1 MKAILKKEF
10 AAYFHSPVGYVF
22 CAAYLL
28 FSSIYFQ
35 SIMSYGTSSYFTDI
49 YAGMRYFVLLLI
61 PILTMR
67 LFSEERKHKTD
78 QILIT
83 SPVSI
88 SSIVFGKFF
97 AAFIIYA
104 CCVLFTIIYACVMAI
119 FISPPW
125 LLIIGN
131 IIGTLFYGATFIA
144 LGMFVSSMT
153 ESQAVAAMLTFTINI
168 IFMLIDIIIPLFTNN
183 KFILSLVSW
192 ISFSERYDPFTIG
205 VLDFTSLIYF
215 ISVFALFIFL
225 TIRVIERR
233 RWS

>member
-1 MKAILKKEF
+1 MKAIVKKEF
-10 AAYFHSPVGYVF
+10 ATYFRSPIGYVF

-35 SIMSYGTSSYFTDI
+35 SIMSYGVSSYFTDI

-67 LFSEERKHKTD
+67 LFSEERRHKTD
-78 QILIT
+78 QVLIT

-104 CCVLFTIIYACVMAI
+104 GCVMITLVYACVMAI
-119 FISPPW
+119 FITPPW

-144 LGMFVSSMT
+144 LGMFISSMT

-168 IFMLIDIIIPLFTNN
+168 VLMLVDVIVPLFTKN
-183 KFILSLVSW
+183 KYIISAVSW
-192 ISFSERYDPFTIG
+192 ISFAERYNPFTIG

-215 ISVFALFIFL
+215 LSVFGLFVFL

>member
-10 AAYFHSPVGYVF
+10 ATYFRSPLGYVF

-35 SIMSYGTSSYFTDI
+35 GILTYGVSNYFTDI

-78 QILIT
+78 QVLIT

-88 SSIVFGKFF
+88 TSIVLGKFF
-97 AAFIIYA
+97 AAFTVYSV
-104 CCVLFTIIYACVMAI
+104 CVLFTLVYAVVMSL
-119 FISPPW
+119 FVSPPW
-125 LLIIGN
+125 MLILGN
-131 IIGTLFYGATFIA
+131 IVGTLFYGATFIA
-144 LGMFVSSMT
+144 LGLFISSTT
-153 ESQAVAAMLTFTINI
+153 ENQTVAAILTFTVNI
-168 IFMLIDIIIPLFTNN
+168 ILMLIDAIVPMFTNN
-183 KFILSLVSW
+183 KYIISIVSW
-192 ISFSERYDPFTIG
+192 VSFAERYDPFTIG
-205 VLDFTSLIYF
+205 VLDFSSLIYF
-215 ISVFALFIFL
+215 LSVCAIFIFF
-225 TIRVIERR
+225 TVRVIERR

>member
-1 MKAILKKEF
+1 MKAIFKKEF
-10 AAYFHSPVGYVF
+10 AAYFHSPVGFVF
-22 CAAYLL
+22 CAAYII

-35 SIMSYGTSSYFTDI
+35 SIMSYGVSSYFTDI

-67 LFSEERKHKTD
+67 LFSEERRHKTD
-78 QILIT
+78 QVLIT

-104 CCVLFTIIYACVMAI
+104 GCVMITLVYACVMAL
-119 FISPPW
+119 FITPPW

-144 LGMFVSSMT
+144 LGMFISSMT

-168 IFMLIDIIIPLFTNN
+168 LLMLVDVIVPLFTNN
-183 KFILSLVSW
+183 KYIIAAVSW
-192 ISFSERYDPFTIG
+192 ISFAERYDPFTIG

-215 ISVFALFIFL
+215 LSVFGLFIFL

>member
-1 MKAILKKEF
+1 MKSILKKEF
-10 AAYFHSPVGYVF
+10 ATYFRSPLGYVF

-35 SIMSYGTSSYFTDI
+35 GILSYGVSDYFTDI

-78 QILIT
+78 QVLIT

-88 SSIVFGKFF
+88 TSIVLGKFF
-97 AAFIIYA
+97 AAFIVYA
-104 CCVLFTIIYACVMAI
+104 GCVMFTLVFAVVMSL
-119 FISPPW
+119 FVAPPW
-125 LLIIGN
+125 MLIIGN

-144 LGMFVSSMT
+144 LGLFISSTT
-153 ESQAVAAMLTFTINI
+153 ENQTVAAILTFTVNI
-168 IFMLIDIIIPLFTNN
+168 ILMLIDSIVPMFTNN
-183 KFILSLVSW
+183 KYAIAIVSW
-192 ISFSERYDPFTIG
+192 ISFAERYDPFTIG
-205 VLDFTSLIYF
+205 VLDFSSLVYF
-215 ISVFALFIFL
+215 LSVCAVFIFL
-225 TIRVIERR
+225 TVRVIERR

>member
-1 MKAILKKEF
+1 MKAIFKKEF
-10 AAYFHSPVGYVF
+10 AAYFRSPIGYVF
-22 CAAYLL
+22 CAAYLI

-35 SIMSYGTSSYFTDI
+35 SIMSYGVSSYFTDI

-67 LFSEERKHKTD
+67 LFSEERRHKTD
-78 QILIT
+78 QVLIT

-88 SSIVFGKFF
+88 SAIVFGKFF

-104 CCVLFTIIYACVMAI
+104 GCVMITLVYACVMAI
-119 FISPPW
+119 FITPPW

-131 IIGTLFYGATFIA
+131 IIGTLFYGATFIS
-144 LGMFVSSMT
+144 LGMFISSMT

-168 IFMLIDIIIPLFTNN
+168 ILMLVDVIVPLFTNN
-183 KFILSLVSW
+183 KYIISAVSW
-192 ISFSERYDPFTIG
+192 ISFAERYDPFTIG

-215 ISVFALFIFL
+215 LSVFGLFVFL